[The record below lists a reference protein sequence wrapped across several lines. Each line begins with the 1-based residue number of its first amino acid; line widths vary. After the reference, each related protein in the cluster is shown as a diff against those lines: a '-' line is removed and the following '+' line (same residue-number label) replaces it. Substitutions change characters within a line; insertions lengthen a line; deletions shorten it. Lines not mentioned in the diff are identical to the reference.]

1 MSFKTPDARTRESQ
15 AKAVQ
20 LSVTTV
26 EKHFGELCQL
36 SAGYARKTARLR
48 DKSDL
53 LVRELMAYSET
64 ERPSLKMGL
73 RAFAEELSKVQ
84 DYRQAQV
91 ERLEAKVVE
100 PLKSYGATIKIKRE
114 DLKAVLTSQTRE
126 AKQMQQL
133 EKMRQRNPSDRH
145 NIAETELQRA
155 TVDAARSSRQLE
167 ETINE
172 FERQK
177 IKDIKKILCD
187 FVTVEMVFHAKALE
201 VYSQAY
207 HHMHAVNE
215 ESDLEA
221 FLNTLR
227 PSDYQ
232 ARLDTVLQN
241 SQSTLNGT
249 SSPQPMARS
258 QTGAAGTQRNNA
270 RRLEDDD
277 DDDDDDDDEDD
288 DDDDDDDDEDED
300 QLQDVTSEDLDN
312 RQSGSRR

>member
-145 NIAETELQRA
+145 NISQAETELQRA

-241 SQSTLNGT
+241 SLSTLNGT
-249 SSPQPMARS
+249 GSPQPMARS
-258 QTGAAGTQRNNA
+258 QQTGATGTQRNN
-270 RRLEDDD
+270 
-277 DDDDDDDDEDD
+277 
-288 DDDDDDDDEDED
+288 

-312 RQSGSRR
+312 RQSGS